1 MPDYSR
7 HWWYVEQPFPWLPI
21 AACAIP
27 ILIIVFAIALG
38 ITLC

>member
-1 MPDYSR
+1 MTRRY
-7 HWWYVEQPFPWLPI
+7 PWLP
-21 AACAIP
+21 AAVCAIP